1 MKNLVIVESPSK
13 ANTIN
18 KYLGAN
24 YSVKATM
31 GHIKDLPKSKI
42 GVDIEHGFEPFYE
55 IIKGKEKVTEEI
67 KKYAKAADTVFLAAD
82 PDREGEAIA
91 WNVKEIIDTIKGK
104 KPAVKRVLFNEIT
117 KNAINEAIENPI
129 DLNKSMFESQKARR
143 ILDRLVG
150 YNLSP
155 FLWKK
160 VGRGLSAGRVQ
171 SVALYLIVE
180 REKEINNFVKEEYWT
195 LSAVFLIK
203 NTAGNSFTIASE
215 LAKINNKE
223 PEIKNAETAEDIKN
237 SLLNI
242 TEYKIYSIGKKTV
255 KRNSPAPLITS
266 TMQQEAFKTI
276 RFSVKKTMN
285 VAQKLYEGIEL
296 GKVEDIGKGKLG
308 LTGLITYM
316 RTDSTR
322 ISDVAA
328 KAANDFIIKEFGKDF
343 AKDGT
348 AVISKKQKT
357 KKIQDAHEAIRPSN
371 VFLTP
376 EKIKNYLSADE
387 YKLYK
392 LIWTY
397 FVASQM
403 SQSIYDQYSIII
415 SGKGASYGKNRIANS
430 AAHTENIKK
439 IKNKKDGTNGRT
451 KDEKLSKTGTDSN
464 TKNIATEE
472 NEYLFKT
479 AESVLKFEGYLKVL
493 NQLHEQR
500 KENSDLNPDSGSDSG
515 TEPNLNTDNS
525 ANSIDNN
532 RKSKNNNNK
541 TGYKEPDLKYISK
554 IFEMLKE
561 NDPAFIQDL
570 NLTQHFT
577 APPSRYTEASLVK
590 ALDENGVGR
599 PSTYQTI
606 ISNIKNKDYVETET
620 ETSSVAKF
628 KPTELGVVVSD
639 ILKEGFPDI
648 LDIKFTANMEN
659 KLDEIENGTL
669 DKNTLLREFYDKLI
683 ERLEIAGKDI
693 ASIKGT
699 SIPTDIVCDKCGK
712 PMVVKFGRFGKF
724 LACSGYPECKNTRE
738 LSSSAENSNMTG
750 AQNLNNTGGSKNDE
764 NSGQILQ
771 AEEPAVLCEKCG
783 KPMVLKS
790 GRFGKFLACSGYP
803 ECKNTKPVPLKSNT
817 PCPNGC
823 GGYLA
828 IKKTK
833 SGKRFYGCSNYPKC
847 NYTTW
852 KLPKTE

>member
-18 KYLGAN
+18 KYLGDN

-42 GVDIEHGFEPFYE
+42 GVDIENGFEPFYE

-117 KNAINEAIENPI
+117 KDAINEAIKNPI
-129 DLNKSMFESQKARR
+129 DLNESMFESQKARR

-171 SVALYLIVE
+171 SVTLYLIVE

-195 LSAVFLIK
+195 LSAVFLIR
-203 NTAGNSFTIASE
+203 NSAGNSFTITSE
-215 LAKINNKE
+215 LAKINGKD
-223 PEIKNAETAEDIKN
+223 PEIKNAEEAEDIKN
-237 SLLNI
+237 SLLSI
-242 TEYKIYSIGKKTV
+242 KEYKIYSIGRKSV

-285 VAQKLYEGIEL
+285 IAQKLYEGIEL

-328 KAANDFIIKEFGKDF
+328 KAANDFIVKEFGKDF
-343 AKDGT
+343 AKNGA

-403 SQSIYDQYSIII
+403 SQSIYDQYSIAI
-415 SGKGASYGKNRIANS
+415 SGKGAESSGKN
-430 AAHTENIKK
+430 
-439 IKNKKDGTNGRT
+439 
-451 KDEKLSKTGTDSN
+451 
-464 TKNIATEE
+464 E

-493 NQLHEQR
+493 NKLHEHYR
-500 KENSDLNPDSGSDSG
+500 EDADSADPDSGDES
-515 TEPNLNTDNS
+515 NLNTDGS
-525 ANSIDNN
+525 ANSTYNN
-532 RKSKNNNNK
+532 KKSENKNNK
-541 TGYKEPDLKYISK
+541 TGYKEQDSKYISK
-554 IFEMLKE
+554 IFEVLKE

-570 NLTQHFT
+570 NLAQHFT

-628 KPTELGVVVSD
+628 KPTELGIAVSD

-738 LSSSAENSNMTG
+738 LSSSTENNITG
-750 AQNLNNTGGSKNDE
+750 AQNPSSAGSSENDE
-764 NSGQILQ
+764 NSGNMHR

-803 ECKNTKPVPLKSNT
+803 ECKNTKPVPLKSNI

-833 SGKRFYGCSNYPKC
+833 TGKKFYGCSNYPTC

-852 KLPKTE
+852 KLPKPE

>member
-18 KYLGAN
+18 KYLGDN

-55 IIKGKEKVTEEI
+55 IIKGKEKTAEEI

-117 KNAINEAIENPI
+117 KDAVNEAIKNPTE
-129 DLNKSMFESQKARR
+129 LNEFMFESQKARR

-171 SVALYLIVE
+171 SVTLYLIVE

-195 LSAVFLIK
+195 LSAVFLIR
-203 NTAGNSFTIASE
+203 NSAGNSFTITSE
-215 LAKINNKE
+215 LAKINSKD
-223 PEIKNAETAEDIKN
+223 PEIKNAEEAEDIKN
-237 SLLNI
+237 LLLSI
-242 TEYKIYSIGKKTV
+242 TEYKINSIGRKSV
-255 KRNSPAPLITS
+255 KRNSPVPLITS

-285 VAQKLYEGIEL
+285 IAQKLYEGIEL
-296 GKVEDIGKGKLG
+296 GKVDNIGKGKLG

-328 KAANDFIIKEFGKDF
+328 KAANDFIVKEFGKDF
-343 AKDGT
+343 AKNGA
-348 AVISKKQKT
+348 AVVSKKQKT

-403 SQSIYDQYSIII
+403 SQSIYDQYSIVI
-415 SGKGASYGKNRIANS
+415 SGKGA
-430 AAHTENIKK
+430 
-439 IKNKKDGTNGRT
+439 D
-451 KDEKLSKTGTDSN
+451 
-464 TKNIATEE
+464 E

-493 NQLHEQR
+493 NKLHEHYQ
-500 KENSDLNPDSGSDSG
+500 ENSDSDSG
-515 TEPNLNTDNS
+515 EESNLNTDNS
-525 ANSIDNN
+525 ANSTYNN
-532 RKSKNNNNK
+532 KKSENKNNK
-541 TGYKEPDLKYISK
+541 TGYKEQDSKYISK
-554 IFEMLKE
+554 IFEVLKE

-570 NLTQHFT
+570 NLAQHFT

-628 KPTELGVVVSD
+628 KPTELGIVVSD

-669 DKNTLLREFYDKLI
+669 DKNTLLKGFYDKLI
-683 ERLEIAGKDI
+683 ERLAVAGKDI

-738 LSSSAENSNMTG
+738 LSSSTESNIAG
-750 AQNLNNTGGSKNDE
+750 AQNLSTADGSQNDE
-764 NSGQILQ
+764 NSGHMYQ
-771 AEEPAVLCEKCG
+771 ADEPAVLCEKCG

-803 ECKNTKPVPLKSNT
+803 ECKNTKPVPLKSNI

-833 SGKRFYGCSNYPKC
+833 TGKRFYGCSNYPTC

>member
-18 KYLGAN
+18 KYLGDN

-42 GVDIEHGFEPFYE
+42 GVDIEHGFEPVYE
-55 IIKGKEKVTEEI
+55 IIKGKEKTTEEI

-117 KNAINEAIENPI
+117 KDAVNEAIKNPTE
-129 DLNKSMFESQKARR
+129 LNKSMFESQKARR

-171 SVALYLIVE
+171 SVTLYLIVE

-195 LSAVFLIK
+195 LSAVFSIR
-203 NTAGNSFTIASE
+203 NSAGNSFTITSE
-215 LAKINNKE
+215 LVKINKKE
-223 PEIKNAETAEDIKN
+223 PEIKNSEEAENIKN

-242 TEYKIYSIGKKTV
+242 KEYKIYSIGKKSV

-285 VAQKLYEGIEL
+285 IAQKLYEGIEL
-296 GKVEDIGKGKLG
+296 GKVENIGKGKLG

-328 KAANDFIIKEFGKDF
+328 KAANELIIKEFGKDF
-343 AKDGT
+343 AKNGT
-348 AVISKKQKT
+348 AAASKKQKA
-357 KKIQDAHEAIRPSN
+357 KKVQDAHEAIRPSN

-387 YKLYK
+387 YKLYR

-403 SQSIYDQYSIII
+403 SQSIYDQYSIGI
-415 SGKGASYGKNRIANS
+415 SGKGAN
-430 AAHTENIKK
+430 
-439 IKNKKDGTNGRT
+439 D
-451 KDEKLSKTGTDSN
+451 D
-464 TKNIATEE
+464 
-472 NEYLFKT
+472 EYLFKT
-479 AESVLKFEGYLKVL
+479 SESVLKFEGYLKVI
-493 NQLHEQR
+493 NKLHEHYR
-500 KENSDLNPDSGSDSG
+500 EDSGSDSG
-515 TEPNLNTDNS
+515 DESNLNTDNS
-525 ANSIDNN
+525 LDSTYNN
-532 RKSKNNNNK
+532 KKSENKNNK
-541 TGYKEPDLKYISK
+541 TGYKEQDSKYISK
-554 IFEMLKE
+554 IFEVLKE

-570 NLTQHFT
+570 NLAQHFT

-628 KPTELGVVVSD
+628 KPTELGIVVSD

-669 DKNTLLREFYDKLI
+669 DKNTLLKEFYDKLI
-683 ERLEIAGKDI
+683 ERLEVAGKDI

-738 LSSSAENSNMTG
+738 LSSNTENNITG
-750 AQNLNNTGGSKNDE
+750 AQNLSSSGGSENDE
-764 NSGQILQ
+764 NSSHIHQE
-771 AEEPAVLCEKCG
+771 EEPAILCEKCG

-803 ECKNTKPVPLKSNT
+803 ECKNTKPVPLKSNI

-833 SGKRFYGCSNYPKC
+833 TGKRFYGCSNYPNC

>member
-18 KYLGAN
+18 KYLGDN

-55 IIKGKEKVTEEI
+55 IIKGKEKTTEEI

-117 KNAINEAIENPI
+117 KDAVNEAIKNPTE
-129 DLNKSMFESQKARR
+129 LNKSMFESQKARR

-171 SVALYLIVE
+171 SVTLYLIVE

-195 LSAVFLIK
+195 LSAVFSIR
-203 NTAGNSFTIASE
+203 NSAGNSFTITSE
-215 LAKINNKE
+215 LAKINKKE
-223 PEIKNAETAEDIKN
+223 PEIKNAGEAEDIKN

-242 TEYKIYSIGKKTV
+242 KEYKIYSIGRKSV

-266 TMQQEAFKTI
+266 TMQQEAFKTV

-285 VAQKLYEGIEL
+285 IAQKLYEGIEL
-296 GKVEDIGKGKLG
+296 GKVENIGKGKLG

-316 RTDSTR
+316 RTDSIR
-322 ISDVAA
+322 ISDAAA
-328 KAANDFIIKEFGKDF
+328 KAANELIVKEFGKDF
-343 AKDGT
+343 AKNGA
-348 AVISKKQKT
+348 AVISKKQKA

-403 SQSIYDQYSIII
+403 SQSIYDQYSIVI
-415 SGKGASYGKNRIANS
+415 SGKG
-430 AAHTENIKK
+430 E
-439 IKNKKDGTNGRT
+439 D
-451 KDEKLSKTGTDSN
+451 
-464 TKNIATEE
+464 E

-479 AESVLKFEGYLKVL
+479 AESVLKFEGYLKIL
-493 NQLHEQR
+493 NKLHEHYR
-500 KENSDLNPDSGSDSG
+500 EDSGSDSG
-515 TEPNLNTDNS
+515 DESNLNTDNS
-525 ANSIDNN
+525 ANSTYNN
-532 RKSKNNNNK
+532 KKSENKNNK
-541 TGYKEPDLKYISK
+541 TGYKEQDSKYISK
-554 IFEMLKE
+554 IFEVLKE

-570 NLTQHFT
+570 NLAQHFT

-628 KPTELGVVVSD
+628 KPTELGIVVSD

-669 DKNTLLREFYDKLI
+669 DKNTLLKEFYDKLI
-683 ERLEIAGKDI
+683 ERLEVAGKDI

-738 LSSSAENSNMTG
+738 LSSNTENNITG
-750 AQNLNNTGGSKNDE
+750 AQNLSSSGGSENDE
-764 NSGQILQ
+764 NSSHIHQE
-771 AEEPAVLCEKCG
+771 EEPAILCEKCG

-803 ECKNTKPVPLKSNT
+803 ECKNTKPVPLKSNI

-833 SGKRFYGCSNYPKC
+833 TGKRFYGCSNYPNC

>member
-18 KYLGAN
+18 KYLGDN

-55 IIKGKEKVTEEI
+55 IIKGKEKTAEEI

-117 KNAINEAIENPI
+117 KDAVNEAIKNPTE
-129 DLNKSMFESQKARR
+129 LNEFMFESQKARR

-171 SVALYLIVE
+171 SVTLYLIVE

-195 LSAVFLIK
+195 LSAVFLIR
-203 NTAGNSFTIASE
+203 NSAGNSFTITSE
-215 LAKINNKE
+215 LAKINSKD
-223 PEIKNAETAEDIKN
+223 PEIKNAEEAEDIKN
-237 SLLNI
+237 LLLSI
-242 TEYKIYSIGKKTV
+242 TEYKINSIGRKSV
-255 KRNSPAPLITS
+255 KRNSPVPLITS

-285 VAQKLYEGIEL
+285 IAQKLYEGIEL
-296 GKVEDIGKGKLG
+296 GKVDNIGKGKLG

-328 KAANDFIIKEFGKDF
+328 KAANDFIVKEFGKDF
-343 AKDGT
+343 AKNGA
-348 AVISKKQKT
+348 AVVSKKQKT

-403 SQSIYDQYSIII
+403 SQSIYDQYSIVI
-415 SGKGASYGKNRIANS
+415 SGKG
-430 AAHTENIKK
+430 E
-439 IKNKKDGTNGRT
+439 D
-451 KDEKLSKTGTDSN
+451 
-464 TKNIATEE
+464 E

-479 AESVLKFEGYLKVL
+479 AESVLKFEGYLKIL
-493 NQLHEQR
+493 NKLHEHYR
-500 KENSDLNPDSGSDSG
+500 EDSGSDSG
-515 TEPNLNTDNS
+515 DESNLNTDNS
-525 ANSIDNN
+525 ANSTYNN
-532 RKSKNNNNK
+532 KKSENKNNK
-541 TGYKEPDLKYISK
+541 TGYKEQDSKYISK
-554 IFEMLKE
+554 IFEVLKE

-570 NLTQHFT
+570 NLAQHFT

-628 KPTELGVVVSD
+628 KPTELGIVVSD

-669 DKNTLLREFYDKLI
+669 DKNTLLKEFYDKLI
-683 ERLEIAGKDI
+683 ERLEVAGKDI

-738 LSSSAENSNMTG
+738 LSSNTENNITG
-750 AQNLNNTGGSKNDE
+750 AQNLSSSGGSENDE
-764 NSGQILQ
+764 NSSHIHQE
-771 AEEPAVLCEKCG
+771 EEPAILCEKCG

-803 ECKNTKPVPLKSNT
+803 ECKNTKPVPLKSNI

-833 SGKRFYGCSNYPKC
+833 TGKRFYGCSNYPNC

>member
-18 KYLGAN
+18 KYLGDN

-55 IIKGKEKVTEEI
+55 IIKGKEKTTEEI

-117 KNAINEAIENPI
+117 KDAVNEAIKNPTE
-129 DLNKSMFESQKARR
+129 LNKSMFESQKARR
-143 ILDRLVG
+143 ILERLVG

-171 SVALYLIVE
+171 SVTLYLIVE

-195 LSAVFLIK
+195 LSAVFSIR
-203 NTAGNSFTIASE
+203 NSAGNSFTITSE
-215 LAKINNKE
+215 LAKINKKE
-223 PEIKNAETAEDIKN
+223 PEIKNAGEAEDIKN

-242 TEYKIYSIGKKTV
+242 KEYKIYSIGRKSV

-266 TMQQEAFKTI
+266 TRQQEAFKTV

-285 VAQKLYEGIEL
+285 IAQKLYEGIEL
-296 GKVEDIGKGKLG
+296 GKVENIGKGKLG

-316 RTDSTR
+316 RTDSIR
-322 ISDVAA
+322 ISDAAA
-328 KAANDFIIKEFGKDF
+328 KAANELIVKEFGKDF
-343 AKDGT
+343 AKNGA
-348 AVISKKQKT
+348 AVISKKQKA

-403 SQSIYDQYSIII
+403 SQSIYDQYSIVI
-415 SGKGASYGKNRIANS
+415 SGKG
-430 AAHTENIKK
+430 E
-439 IKNKKDGTNGRT
+439 D
-451 KDEKLSKTGTDSN
+451 
-464 TKNIATEE
+464 E

-479 AESVLKFEGYLKVL
+479 AESVLKFEGYLKIL
-493 NQLHEQR
+493 NKLHEHYR
-500 KENSDLNPDSGSDSG
+500 EDSGSDSG
-515 TEPNLNTDNS
+515 DESNLNTDNS
-525 ANSIDNN
+525 ANSTYNN
-532 RKSKNNNNK
+532 KKSENKNNK
-541 TGYKEPDLKYISK
+541 TGYKEQDSKYISK
-554 IFEMLKE
+554 IFEVLKE

-570 NLTQHFT
+570 NLAQHFT

-628 KPTELGVVVSD
+628 KPTELGIVVSD

-669 DKNTLLREFYDKLI
+669 DKNTLLKEFYDKLI
-683 ERLEIAGKDI
+683 ERLEVAGKDI

-738 LSSSAENSNMTG
+738 LSSNTENNITG
-750 AQNLNNTGGSKNDE
+750 AQNLSSSGGSENDE
-764 NSGQILQ
+764 NSSHIHQE
-771 AEEPAVLCEKCG
+771 EEPAILCEKCG

-803 ECKNTKPVPLKSNT
+803 ECKNTKPVPLKSNI

-833 SGKRFYGCSNYPKC
+833 TGKRFYGCSNYPNC

>member
-18 KYLGAN
+18 KYLGDN

-55 IIKGKEKVTEEI
+55 IIKGKEKTTEEI

-117 KNAINEAIENPI
+117 KDAVNEAIKNPTE
-129 DLNKSMFESQKARR
+129 LNKSMFESQKARR

-171 SVALYLIVE
+171 SVTLYLIVE

-203 NTAGNSFTIASE
+203 NSAGNSFTITSE

-223 PEIKNAETAEDIKN
+223 PKIKNAEEAENIKN

-242 TEYKIYSIGKKTV
+242 NEYKIYSIGKKSV

-285 VAQKLYEGIEL
+285 IAQKLYEGIEL
-296 GKVEDIGKGKLG
+296 GKVESIGKGKLG

-322 ISDVAA
+322 ISDAAA
-328 KAANDFIIKEFGKDF
+328 KAANELIVKEFGKDF
-343 AKDGT
+343 AKNGT

-403 SQSIYDQYSIII
+403 SQSIYDQYSIVI
-415 SGKGASYGKNRIANS
+415 SGKAAESSGKNSIANS
-430 AAHTENIKK
+430 TANTDSIKK
-439 IKNKKDGTNGRT
+439 IKNKKSKIDGKTAADDTN
-451 KDEKLSKTGTDSN
+451 DN
-464 TKNIATEE
+464 TENIAADE

-493 NQLHEQR
+493 NKLHEHQ
-500 KENSDLNPDSGSDSG
+500 KEDLDSNYDSGAEQDS
-515 TEPNLNTDNS
+515 NTDNS
-525 ANSIDNN
+525 ANSSTYNN
-532 RKSKNNNNK
+532 KKSENKNNK
-541 TGYKEPDLKYISK
+541 TAYKEHDPKYISK
-554 IFEMLKE
+554 IFEVLKE
-561 NDPAFIQDL
+561 NDSAFIQDL
-570 NLTQHFT
+570 NLAQHFT
-577 APPSRYTEASLVK
+577 APPPRYTEASLVK

-628 KPTELGVVVSD
+628 KPTELGIVVSD

-669 DKNTLLREFYDKLI
+669 DKNTLLRGFYDKLI
-683 ERLEIAGKDI
+683 ERLAVAGKDI
-693 ASIKGT
+693 ASVKGT

-738 LSSSAENSNMTG
+738 LSSGTENNITG
-750 AQNLNNTGGSKNDE
+750 AQNLSSADGSE
-764 NSGQILQ
+764 NSENSAHIRQ

-803 ECKNTKPVPLKSNT
+803 ECKNTKPVPLKSNI
-817 PCPNGC
+817 PCSNEC
-823 GGYLA
+823 GGYLVT
-828 IKKTK
+828 KKTK
-833 SGKRFYGCSNYPKC
+833 TGRRFYGCSNYPKC
-847 NYTTW
+847 NYVTW

>member
-18 KYLGAN
+18 KYLGDN

-42 GVDIEHGFEPFYE
+42 GVDIEHGFEPVYE
-55 IIKGKEKVTEEI
+55 IIKGKEKTTEEI

-117 KNAINEAIENPI
+117 KDAVNEAIKNPTE
-129 DLNKSMFESQKARR
+129 LNKSMFESQKARR

-171 SVALYLIVE
+171 SVTLYLIVE

-195 LSAVFLIK
+195 LSAVFSIR
-203 NTAGNSFTIASE
+203 NSAGNSFTITSE
-215 LAKINNKE
+215 LAKINKKE
-223 PEIKNAETAEDIKN
+223 PEIKNAGEAEDIKN

-242 TEYKIYSIGKKTV
+242 KEYKIYSIGRKSV

-285 VAQKLYEGIEL
+285 IAQKLYEGIEL
-296 GKVEDIGKGKLG
+296 GKVENIGKGKLG

-328 KAANDFIIKEFGKDF
+328 KAANELIIKEFGKDF
-343 AKDGT
+343 AKNGT
-348 AVISKKQKT
+348 AAASKKQKA
-357 KKIQDAHEAIRPSN
+357 KKVQDAHEAIRPSN

-387 YKLYK
+387 YKLYR

-403 SQSIYDQYSIII
+403 SQSIYDQYSIVI
-415 SGKGASYGKNRIANS
+415 SGKGA
-430 AAHTENIKK
+430 
-439 IKNKKDGTNGRT
+439 D
-451 KDEKLSKTGTDSN
+451 
-464 TKNIATEE
+464 E

-493 NQLHEQR
+493 NKLHEHYR
-500 KENSDLNPDSGSDSG
+500 EDSGSDSG
-515 TEPNLNTDNS
+515 DESNLNTDNS
-525 ANSIDNN
+525 LDSTYNN
-532 RKSKNNNNK
+532 KKSENKNNK
-541 TGYKEPDLKYISK
+541 TGYKEQDSKYISK
-554 IFEMLKE
+554 IFEVLKE

-570 NLTQHFT
+570 NLAQHFT

-620 ETSSVAKF
+620 ETSSVGKF
-628 KPTELGVVVSD
+628 KPTELGIVVSD

-669 DKNTLLREFYDKLI
+669 DKNTLLKEFYDKLI
-683 ERLEIAGKDI
+683 ERLEVAGKDI

-738 LSSSAENSNMTG
+738 LSSNTENNITG
-750 AQNLNNTGGSKNDE
+750 AQNLSSSGGSENDE
-764 NSGQILQ
+764 NSSHIHQE
-771 AEEPAVLCEKCG
+771 EEPAILCEKCG

-803 ECKNTKPVPLKSNT
+803 ECKNTKPVPLKSNI

-833 SGKRFYGCSNYPKC
+833 TGKRFYGCSNYPNC

>member
-18 KYLGAN
+18 KYLGDN
-24 YSVKATM
+24 YSIKATM

-55 IIKGKEKVTEEI
+55 IIKGKEKTTEEI

-104 KPAVKRVLFNEIT
+104 KPIVKRVLFNEIT
-117 KNAINEAIENPI
+117 KDAINEAIKNPI
-129 DLNKSMFESQKARR
+129 ELNESMFESQKARR

-171 SVALYLIVE
+171 SVTLYLIVE

-203 NTAGNSFTIASE
+203 NSAGNSFNITSE
-215 LAKINNKE
+215 LAKINNKD
-223 PEIKNAETAEDIKN
+223 PEIKNAEEAEDIKN
-237 SLLNI
+237 LLLNI
-242 TEYKIYSIGKKTV
+242 KEYKIYSINKKSV
-255 KRNSPAPLITS
+255 KRNSPSPLITS
-266 TMQQEAFKTI
+266 TMQQEAFKTV

-285 VAQKLYEGIEL
+285 IAQKLYEGIEL
-296 GKVEDIGKGKLG
+296 GKVDNIGKGKLG

-328 KAANDFIIKEFGKDF
+328 KAANEFIVKEFGKDF
-343 AKDGT
+343 AKNKA
-348 AVISKKQKT
+348 AVASKKQKT

-403 SQSIYDQYSIII
+403 SQSLYDQYSIVI
-415 SGKGASYGKNRIANS
+415 SGKG
-430 AAHTENIKK
+430 
-439 IKNKKDGTNGRT
+439 
-451 KDEKLSKTGTDSN
+451 TD
-464 TKNIATEE
+464 E

-493 NQLHEQR
+493 NKLHEHY
-500 KENSDLNPDSGSDSG
+500 KEDPNSDLGDKS
-515 TEPNLNTDNS
+515 NLNTENP
-525 ANSIDNN
+525 ANSTDNN
-532 RKSKNNNNK
+532 KKSENKNNK
-541 TGYKEPDLKYISK
+541 TGYKEEQDSKYISK
-554 IFEMLKE
+554 IFEVLKE

-577 APPSRYTEASLVK
+577 APPPRYTEASLVK

-628 KPTELGVVVSD
+628 KPTELGIVVSD

-669 DKNTLLREFYDKLI
+669 NKNTLLKEFYDKLI
-683 ERLEIAGKDI
+683 ERLNIAGKDI

-699 SIPTDIVCDKCGK
+699 SVPTDIICDKCGK

-738 LSSSAENSNMTG
+738 LSSSTENNITG
-750 AQNLNNTGGSKNDE
+750 AQNLSNLSNTDGSKNENNE
-764 NSGQILQ
+764 NSDHIHP
-771 AEEPAVLCEKCG
+771 ADEPVVLCEKCG

-803 ECKNTKPVPLKSNT
+803 ECKNTKPVPLKSNI

-833 SGKRFYGCSNYPKC
+833 TGKRFYGCSNYPKC

-852 KLPKTE
+852 KLPKAE

>member
-18 KYLGAN
+18 KYLGDN

-55 IIKGKEKVTEEI
+55 IIKGKEKTTEEI

-117 KNAINEAIENPI
+117 KDAVNEAIKNPTE
-129 DLNKSMFESQKARR
+129 LNKSMFESQKARR

-171 SVALYLIVE
+171 SVTLYLIVE

-195 LSAVFLIK
+195 LSAVFSIR
-203 NTAGNSFTIASE
+203 NSAGNSFTITSE
-215 LAKINNKE
+215 LVKINKKE
-223 PEIKNAETAEDIKN
+223 PEIKNSEEAENIKN

-242 TEYKIYSIGKKTV
+242 KEYKIYSIGKKSV

-285 VAQKLYEGIEL
+285 IAQKLYEGIEL
-296 GKVEDIGKGKLG
+296 GKVENIGKGKLG

-328 KAANDFIIKEFGKDF
+328 KAANELIIKEFGKDF
-343 AKDGT
+343 AKNGT
-348 AVISKKQKT
+348 AAASKKQKA
-357 KKIQDAHEAIRPSN
+357 KKVQDAHEAIRPSN

-387 YKLYK
+387 YKLYR

-403 SQSIYDQYSIII
+403 SQSIYDQYSIGI
-415 SGKGASYGKNRIANS
+415 SGKGAN
-430 AAHTENIKK
+430 
-439 IKNKKDGTNGRT
+439 D
-451 KDEKLSKTGTDSN
+451 D
-464 TKNIATEE
+464 
-472 NEYLFKT
+472 EYLFKT
-479 AESVLKFEGYLKVL
+479 SESVLKFEGYLKVI
-493 NQLHEQR
+493 NKLHEHYR
-500 KENSDLNPDSGSDSG
+500 EDSGSDSG
-515 TEPNLNTDNS
+515 DESNLNTDNS
-525 ANSIDNN
+525 ANSTYNN
-532 RKSKNNNNK
+532 KKSENKNNK
-541 TGYKEPDLKYISK
+541 TGYKEQDSKYISK
-554 IFEMLKE
+554 IFEVLKE

-570 NLTQHFT
+570 NLAQHFT

-628 KPTELGVVVSD
+628 KPTELGIVVSD

-669 DKNTLLREFYDKLI
+669 DKNTLLKEFYDKLI
-683 ERLEIAGKDI
+683 ERLEVAGKDI

-738 LSSSAENSNMTG
+738 LSSNTENNITG
-750 AQNLNNTGGSKNDE
+750 AQNLSSSGGSENDE
-764 NSGQILQ
+764 NSSHIHQE
-771 AEEPAVLCEKCG
+771 EEPAILCEKCG

-803 ECKNTKPVPLKSNT
+803 ECKNTKPVPLKSNI

-833 SGKRFYGCSNYPKC
+833 TGKRFYGCSNYPNC

>member
-18 KYLGAN
+18 KYLGDN

-42 GVDIEHGFEPFYE
+42 GVDIENGFEPFYE

-117 KNAINEAIENPI
+117 KDAINEAIKNPI
-129 DLNKSMFESQKARR
+129 DLNESMFESQKARR

-171 SVALYLIVE
+171 SVTLYLIVE

-195 LSAVFLIK
+195 LSAVFLIR
-203 NTAGNSFTIASE
+203 NSAGNSFTITSE
-215 LAKINNKE
+215 LAKINGKD
-223 PEIKNAETAEDIKN
+223 PEIKNAEEAEDIKN
-237 SLLNI
+237 SLLSI
-242 TEYKIYSIGKKTV
+242 TEYKIYSIGRKSV

-285 VAQKLYEGIEL
+285 IAQKLYEGIEL

-328 KAANDFIIKEFGKDF
+328 KAANDFIVKEFGKDF
-343 AKDGT
+343 AKNGA

-403 SQSIYDQYSIII
+403 SQSIYDQYSIAI
-415 SGKGASYGKNRIANS
+415 SGKGAESSGKN
-430 AAHTENIKK
+430 
-439 IKNKKDGTNGRT
+439 
-451 KDEKLSKTGTDSN
+451 
-464 TKNIATEE
+464 E

-493 NQLHEQR
+493 NKLHEHYR
-500 KENSDLNPDSGSDSG
+500 EDADSADPDSGDES
-515 TEPNLNTDNS
+515 NLNTDGS
-525 ANSIDNN
+525 ANSTYNN
-532 RKSKNNNNK
+532 KKSENKNNK
-541 TGYKEPDLKYISK
+541 TGYKEQDSKYISK
-554 IFEMLKE
+554 IFEVLKE

-570 NLTQHFT
+570 NLAQHFT

-628 KPTELGVVVSD
+628 KPTELGIAVSD

-738 LSSSAENSNMTG
+738 LSSSTENNITG
-750 AQNLNNTGGSKNDE
+750 AQNPSSAGSSENDE
-764 NSGQILQ
+764 NSGNMHR

-803 ECKNTKPVPLKSNT
+803 ECKNTKPVPLKSNI

-833 SGKRFYGCSNYPKC
+833 TGKKFYGCSNYPTC

-852 KLPKTE
+852 KLPKPE